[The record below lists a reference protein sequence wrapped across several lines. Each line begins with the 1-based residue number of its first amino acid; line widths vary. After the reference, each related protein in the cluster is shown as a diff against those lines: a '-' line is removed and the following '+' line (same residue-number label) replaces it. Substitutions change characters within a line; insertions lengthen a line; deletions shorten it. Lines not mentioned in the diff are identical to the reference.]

1 MFFLFILIVLLI
13 LALAIHTSKIGIE
26 VENLVINTEN
36 SKGEKIND
44 ESKIYV
50 YLLIFNKIKLFKK
63 DVKQLNLSD
72 VKLKNGGIDI
82 KILKNKDFKINYLEL
97 IQNIDIDIKQ
107 IDLYAQIGT
116 ENAAF
121 TAIFVGII
129 SSLIGVILKKPKY
142 QIVPIYLNKNLLK
155 IKLNCIISVYLMQYI
170 YKLIFDKTKS
180 LGEEKSKKLLKFP
193 NKKAEV

>member
-1 MFFLFILIVLLI
+1 MFFLFVFIIILLVIAV
-13 LALAIHTSKIGIE
+13 HTSRIGIDI
-26 VENLVINTEN
+26 ENLIIDTE
-36 SKGEKIND
+36 SQKKIND

-50 YLLIFNKIKLFKK
+50 YLLIFNKIRLFKK

-72 VKLKNGGIDI
+72 VKLKDGGIDI

-97 IQNIDIDIKQ
+97 LQNIDIDIKKL
-107 IDLYAQIGT
+107 DLYAQIGT

-121 TAIFVGII
+121 TAILVGII

-180 LGEEKSKKLLKFP
+180 LGEEKSKKLFKFP